1 MSRTGRSDRER
12 LCLSRPRRRPNLPSC
27 LAPALPVHNTRRRS
41 RRQLPWGRRVSR
53 DPDAATSYRVMIS
66 AWLEGHK
73 RYPESARQ
81 RGEEGSAP
89 LRFRIDRSRPRRRL
103 QLHEYRIPRS

>member
-27 LAPALPVHNTRRRS
+27 LAPALPVHKYQAAQPAAAAVGPS
-41 RRQLPWGRRVSR
+41 RVP

-73 RYPESARQ
+73 RYPELARQ

-89 LRFRIDRSRPRRRL
+89 LRFRIDRSGRVVDYSYT
-103 QLHEYRIPRS
+103 EYRIPRS